1 MVIIISIKYYIW
13 NFMEKAIVKKI
24 AKVSSDKSDI
34 KHDNI
39 KKLAMEMN
47 N

>member
-1 MVIIISIKYYIW
+1 
-13 NFMEKAIVKKI
+13 MEKAIVKKI

-34 KHDNI
+34 KYDDI
-39 KKLAMEMN
+39 KKFAMEMN